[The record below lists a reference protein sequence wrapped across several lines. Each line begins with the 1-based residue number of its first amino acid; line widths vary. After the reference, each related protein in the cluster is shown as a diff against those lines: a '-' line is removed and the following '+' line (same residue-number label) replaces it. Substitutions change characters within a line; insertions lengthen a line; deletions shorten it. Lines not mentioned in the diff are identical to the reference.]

1 MIDLSKLP
9 KEIRDTIELKEAV
22 DQTFSRFC
30 VDENELLFVNSE
42 LKKIK
47 EVEIGDK
54 LLGTNGEYK
63 TVKKVFSTK
72 KDSIRIITDC
82 LGSFVVSKDHKMV
95 LFNGSIVKASDLGIG
110 VVLKP
115 LIDRGNS
122 AKRVKSNR
130 REDGFFAGVFLADGH
145 ASELKCEDTLSGCGT
160 RYVSITNQDKFLLA
174 LCGKY
179 ALSKGASSFKISIV
193 NNAEREFKS
202 NVRLYILRI
211 YGKDFVKF
219 VINSYGESS
228 GNISSSKSNL
238 KKHIRLNDLKT
249 RDFAKGFI
257 DGFSS
262 CDLYC
267 GGKLSANAQYSISS
281 KYICD
286 CLVYALRM
294 FGFKPTVKEYSRK
307 SSFSYGKKIQEYS
320 VITIISSELIRFLN
334 FLDLKTKHKLK
345 SKAVVLKIYAT
356 RDSKMR
362 LRQTSMF
369 VQGDVRFPVVLGI
382 ESAGIRK
389 CVDVEVDGDNL
400 FVLGAGLVTHNC
412 DEEYSEIL
420 WNILAERADP
430 GIEHS
435 FIASIYGGQGKGKS
449 MAALAMCCY
458 LDPTFTVDQIFFD
471 YNDLVHNRHKLKP
484 NSAVLVDEQS
494 QSFGLDSHR
503 VMVILASLKE
513 QLRKKSIH
521 FFFCAPVLY
530 EEYKSSM
537 YLFETMFI
545 DYETQECYAAMKTRE
560 GLTLGHVR
568 IPYPLKMLEDGTT
581 LASKELIAAYEAKKD
596 AHLERL
602 LNSKNID
609 VFEQRAEQVVQTPMF
624 RKAEQIYVR
633 KMGYIP
639 QSSLINIINKLYPE
653 YSAGVV
659 PVEIAGRIKLN
670 KELSG
675 QWEVSGYG
683 SKKVAAARQD
693 ARRRK

>member
-1 MIDLSKLP
+1 
-9 KEIRDTIELKEAV
+9 
-22 DQTFSRFC
+22 
-30 VDENELLFVNSE
+30 
-42 LKKIK
+42 
-47 EVEIGDK
+47 
-54 LLGTNGEYK
+54 
-63 TVKKVFSTK
+63 
-72 KDSIRIITDC
+72 
-82 LGSFVVSKDHKMV
+82 
-95 LFNGSIVKASDLGIG
+95 
-110 VVLKP
+110 
-115 LIDRGNS
+115 
-122 AKRVKSNR
+122 
-130 REDGFFAGVFLADGH
+130 
-145 ASELKCEDTLSGCGT
+145 
-160 RYVSITNQDKFLLA
+160 
-174 LCGKY
+174 
-179 ALSKGASSFKISIV
+179 
-193 NNAEREFKS
+193 
-202 NVRLYILRI
+202 
-211 YGKDFVKF
+211 
-219 VINSYGESS
+219 
-228 GNISSSKSNL
+228 
-238 KKHIRLNDLKT
+238 
-249 RDFAKGFI
+249 
-257 DGFSS
+257 
-262 CDLYC
+262 
-267 GGKLSANAQYSISS
+267 
-281 KYICD
+281 
-286 CLVYALRM
+286 
-294 FGFKPTVKEYSRK
+294 
-307 SSFSYGKKIQEYS
+307 
-320 VITIISSELIRFLN
+320 
-334 FLDLKTKHKLK
+334 
-345 SKAVVLKIYAT
+345 
-356 RDSKMR
+356 
-362 LRQTSMF
+362 
-369 VQGDVRFPVVLGI
+369 
-382 ESAGIRK
+382 
-389 CVDVEVDGDNL
+389 
-400 FVLGAGLVTHNC
+400 
-412 DEEYSEIL
+412 
-420 WNILAERADP
+420 
-430 GIEHS
+430 
-435 FIASIYGGQGKGKS
+435 

-471 YNDLVHNRHKLKP
+471 YNDLVYNRHKLKP

>member
-1 MIDLSKLP
+1 VIDLSKLP

-30 VDENELLFVNSE
+30 IDAEEPIFVNGLMSRMKNITE
-42 LKKIK
+42 GDLVVGSDGSDRCVKKVWYSKKECLKICTDSSGSIIVSKKHIM
-47 EVEIGDK
+47 VLNGDK
-54 LLGTNGEYK
+54 LVSAGKL
-63 TVKKVFSTK
+63 
-72 KDSIRIITDC
+72 SIGDI
-82 LGSFVVSKDHKMV
+82 LAKWKHP
-95 LFNGSIVKASDLGIG
+95 LFNSKRINKFDYDAG
-110 VVLKP
+110 V
-115 LIDRGNS
+115 
-122 AKRVKSNR
+122 
-130 REDGFFAGVFLADGH
+130 FAGVYLADGNSMRLLH
-145 ASELKCEDTLSGCGT
+145 ENALSGYGASYT
-160 RYVSITNQDKFLLA
+160 QITNRDKALLMW
-174 LCGKY
+174 CGKY
-179 ALSKGASSFKISIV
+179 AKLTFGFSSYSIKRVKNKHHYKLMCYGRSAVDSVIDLYGAAVGRTKLS
-193 NNAEREFKS
+193 EFPKKVDFDLLNKKS
-202 NVRLYILRI
+202 
-211 YGKDFVKF
+211 
-219 VINSYGESS
+219 
-228 GNISSSKSNL
+228 
-238 KKHIRLNDLKT
+238 
-249 RDFAKGFI
+249 FAKGFL

-262 CDLYC
+262 CDMC
-267 GGKLSANAQYSISS
+267 AGGKIAANVTYSIKS
-281 KYICD
+281 KEIFS
-286 CLVYALRM
+286 CLMFVLNS
-294 FGFKPTVKEYSRK
+294 FGFKPTTGMIHRLNDHYLLRIPAEYIGEFL
-307 SSFSYGKKIQEYS
+307 FS
-320 VITIISSELIRFLN
+320 LN
-334 FLDLKTKHKLK
+334 LKTKHKILAVKKVLK
-345 SKAVVLKIYAT
+345 SRFKQNA
-356 RDSKMR
+356 SKR
-362 LRQTSMF
+362 LRKTKMCIVDNRRLPIITS
-369 VQGDVRFPVVLGI
+369 I
-382 ESAGIRK
+382 EEVGMRD
-389 CVDVEVDGDNL
+389 CVDIEIDRDKL
-400 FVLGAGLVTHNC
+400 FALANGIVTHNC

-471 YNDLVHNRHKLKP
+471 YNDLVYNRHKLKP

-609 VFEQRAEQVVQTPMF
+609 VFEQRAEQVVQASMF